1 MEETAATLILG
12 VGNVALGDEGFGIHV
27 ARRIKEI
34 GVSDNVKVEAG
45 GVAGFDLL
53 GLLPGVERLVIVDVM
68 DADMPPGE
76 IGWFELD
83 KDFKSSE
90 ASKLSF
96 HQVGVVEL
104 LQIAGVIGLKPKVE
118 FLVTRPTRIE
128 WSFELSADVQQAADK
143 AVQHLQRLFPRRAA

>member
-1 MEETAATLILG
+1 
-12 VGNVALGDEGFGIHV
+12 
-27 ARRIKEI
+27 
-34 GVSDNVKVEAG
+34 
-45 GVAGFDLL
+45 
-53 GLLPGVERLVIVDVM
+53 M
-68 DADMPPGE
+68 DADLPPGE

-83 KDFKSSE
+83 KDFKSAE

-143 AVQHLQRLFPRRAA
+143 AVRHLQRLFPRRAA